1 MSTER
6 HVHRQLSAS
15 PRSRTATLAPA
26 ALCWLVLTSLALAA
40 CGGTAARP
48 APSQGDV
55 NRILTAMSDIVY
67 QCESVAT
74 GYVAGVDEPSLLR
87 DVDALLT
94 AYRHVSGDAQFA
106 IRTPTGPG
114 ERTTLRKQ
122 LTLAEGSLAN
132 ADCSPGQAHRIAAA
146 LGG

>member
-1 MSTER
+1 MFAER
-6 HVHRQLSAS
+6 HMHRQARAS
-15 PRSRTATLAPA
+15 PRWRTPTWVIAGLCGLTFTSV
-26 ALCWLVLTSLALAA
+26 ALSA
-40 CGGTAARP
+40 CGGSAARP
-48 APSQGDV
+48 APTQGQV

-74 GYVAGVDEPSLLR
+74 GYVASADGPSLVR
-87 DVDALLT
+87 DVDALVN

-106 IRTPTGPG
+106 IRTPSGPG

-132 ADCSPGQAHRIAAA
+132 ANCSPGQAQRIAAA